1 MDIRRVV
8 TGHDASGKAIVL
20 ANEAITPVDIALF
33 PGMKTYEM
41 WSTDGPRN
49 VPHTGPFPGV
59 PRYFPGPDGSVFR
72 LFVFPPQGQSAPNPA
87 ALQAGVAEMQA
98 KLPGLA
104 EHLELDNPGM
114 HTTDSVDYAIVVSGE
129 IDLELDDGATVRLTP
144 GCVVVQNGTRHAW
157 RNRSAEPVVMAFIL
171 LGATYAVVTPLFE
184 ISDEL
189 WHYPMVKHLA
199 DGNGQKISMYLT
211 LETRGLPQ
219 LSQILKKID
228 GVRGVVGVSRIG
240 TEGVKPG
247 AVETPLPAPGTGGA
261 TQSGK

>member
-8 TGHDASGKAIVL
+8 TGHDANGKAIFL
-20 ANEAITPVDIALF
+20 ADEAITPVDISLF

-87 ALQAGVAEMQA
+87 ALQAGVAEMRA

-171 LGATYAVVTPLFE
+171 LGA
-184 ISDEL
+184 
-189 WHYPMVKHLA
+189 
-199 DGNGQKISMYLT
+199 
-211 LETRGLPQ
+211 R
-219 LSQILKKID
+219 
-228 GVRGVVGVSRIG
+228 RRSR
-240 TEGVKPG
+240 
-247 AVETPLPAPGTGGA
+247 
-261 TQSGK
+261 S